1 VLVALVIT
9 GASSGPIAKVTL
21 VEVPPKELLAVTVT
35 TFVPATEGVPEINP
49 LEEFRLSPVGKF
61 VETPKELGELL
72 AVMV

>member
-1 VLVALVIT
+1 LL
-9 GASSGPIAKVTL
+9 
-21 VEVPPKELLAVTVT
+21 EVPPKELLAVTVT

-61 VETPKELGELL
+61 VETLKELGELL